1 MYEYYLNGGLKMN
14 VKVDK
19 QENSKVVLEFTMDKE
34 TFEKELDKA
43 FHKNA
48 KYFKV
53 PGFRNGKVPR
63 NVVEKVYGEGVLYE
77 TVIEDNVDDEYRKA
91 VEDNKLEVVSKPE
104 LDVKQIGK
112 GKDLIY
118 TVTLFVKPEATV
130 KKYKGLEVKKIDSK
144 VSKKDVDAAIESDRQ
159 KNARVVSVDDRDLQK
174 DDISTIDFEG
184 FVDGVAFE
192 GGKAEN
198 FELTIGSGQF
208 IPGFEDQLIGMK
220 IGEEKEINVTFPKE
234 YHAENL
240 AGKPA
245 MFKVKL
251 ISIKS
256 KILPELDDEF
266 AKDVSE
272 FETLADY
279 RKDVEKKV
287 KKQKEESA
295 KNQKEIAVI
304 DKLVENT
311 EVVIPESMIDDEVE
325 SMSNQFA
332 SNLAYQGLDLKT
344 YCMYMNTTEEEFK
357 KNLRP
362 EAEKNVKLKLA
373 LDAIEK
379 LEEIKV
385 EAKEIDEKIDELKKQ
400 YGSEN
405 TNDDLNKNENVRH
418 YMEEKIKQ
426 DKLMKI
432 IVDSAIE
439 K

>member
-1 MYEYYLNGGLKMN
+1 MN

-144 VSKKDVDAAIESDRQ
+144 VSKKEVDDAIESDRQ

-192 GGKAEN
+192 GGKGEN

-220 IGEEKEINVTFPKE
+220 IGEEREINVTFPKE

-287 KKQKEESA
+287 KKQKQESA

>member
-1 MYEYYLNGGLKMN
+1 MN

-144 VSKKDVDAAIESDRQ
+144 VSKREVDAAIESDRQ

-220 IGEEKEINVTFPKE
+220 IGEEREINVTFPKE

>member
-1 MYEYYLNGGLKMN
+1 MN

-220 IGEEKEINVTFPKE
+220 IGEEKEINVTFPRE

-379 LEEIKV
+379 LEDIKV

>member
-1 MYEYYLNGGLKMN
+1 MN

-144 VSKKDVDAAIESDRQ
+144 VSKKEVDAAIESDRQ

-245 MFKVKL
+245 TFKVKL

-405 TNDDLNKNENVRH
+405 TNDDLNKNENIRH

>member
-1 MYEYYLNGGLKMN
+1 MN

-144 VSKKDVDAAIESDRQ
+144 VSKKEVDAAIESDRQ

-220 IGEEKEINVTFPKE
+220 IGEEREINVTFPKE

-240 AGKPA
+240 AGKPV

>member
-1 MYEYYLNGGLKMN
+1 MN

-184 FVDGVAFE
+184 FVNGVAFE

-220 IGEEKEINVTFPKE
+220 IGEEREINVTFPKE

-245 MFKVKL
+245 IFKVKL

-287 KKQKEESA
+287 KKQKQESA

>member
-1 MYEYYLNGGLKMN
+1 MN

-48 KYFKV
+48 KYFKG

-220 IGEEKEINVTFPKE
+220 IGEEREINVTFPKE

-287 KKQKEESA
+287 KKQKQESA

>member
-1 MYEYYLNGGLKMN
+1 MN

-144 VSKKDVDAAIESDRQ
+144 VSKKEVDAAIESDRQ

-245 MFKVKL
+245 TFKVKL

-332 SNLAYQGLDLKT
+332 SNLAYQGLELKT

>member
-1 MYEYYLNGGLKMN
+1 MN

-19 QENSKVVLEFTMDKE
+19 QKNSKVVLEFTMDKE

-144 VSKKDVDAAIESDRQ
+144 VSKKEVDAAIESDRQ

-220 IGEEKEINVTFPKE
+220 IGEEREINVTFPKE

-287 KKQKEESA
+287 KKQKQESA

>member
-1 MYEYYLNGGLKMN
+1 MN

-245 MFKVKL
+245 TFKVKL

-325 SMSNQFA
+325 SMSNQFV

-379 LEEIKV
+379 LEDIKV

>member
-1 MYEYYLNGGLKMN
+1 MN

-77 TVIEDNVDDEYRKA
+77 TVIEDNVDDDYRKA

-144 VSKKDVDAAIESDRQ
+144 VSKKEVDAAIESDRQ

>member
-1 MYEYYLNGGLKMN
+1 
-14 VKVDK
+14 
-19 QENSKVVLEFTMDKE
+19 MDKE
-34 TFEKELDKA
+34 TFEKDLDKA

-144 VSKKDVDAAIESDRQ
+144 VSKKEVDAAIESDRQ

-220 IGEEKEINVTFPKE
+220 IGEEREINVTFPKE

>member
-1 MYEYYLNGGLKMN
+1 
-14 VKVDK
+14 
-19 QENSKVVLEFTMDKE
+19 
-34 TFEKELDKA
+34 
-43 FHKNA
+43 
-48 KYFKV
+48 
-53 PGFRNGKVPR
+53 
-63 NVVEKVYGEGVLYE
+63 
-77 TVIEDNVDDEYRKA
+77 
-91 VEDNKLEVVSKPE
+91 
-104 LDVKQIGK
+104 
-112 GKDLIY
+112 
-118 TVTLFVKPEATV
+118 
-130 KKYKGLEVKKIDSK
+130 
-144 VSKKDVDAAIESDRQ
+144 
-159 KNARVVSVDDRDLQK
+159 
-174 DDISTIDFEG
+174 
-184 FVDGVAFE
+184 
-192 GGKAEN
+192 
-198 FELTIGSGQF
+198 
-208 IPGFEDQLIGMK
+208 MK

>member
-1 MYEYYLNGGLKMN
+1 MN
-14 VKVDK
+14 VKVEK
-19 QENSKVVLEFTMDKE
+19 QENSKVVLEFTMDKD

-63 NVVEKVYGEGVLYE
+63 NVVEKVYGERVLYE
-77 TVIEDNVDDEYRKA
+77 AVIEDNVDDEYRKA
-91 VEDNKLEVVSKPE
+91 VVENNLDVVSKPE

-112 GKDLIY
+112 GKDFIY
-118 TVTLFVKPEATV
+118 TVTLYVKPEAKV
-130 KKYKGLEVKKIDSK
+130 KKYKGLEVKKIDTK
-144 VSKKDVDAAIESDRQ
+144 VTKKDVDARLESDRQ
-159 KNARVVSVDDRDLQK
+159 KNARVTSVEDRKLQK

-192 GGKAEN
+192 GGKADN

-208 IPGFEDQLIGMK
+208 IPGFEDQLIGME
-220 IGEEKEINVTFPKE
+220 IGEEREINVTFPEE

-251 ISIKS
+251 ISIKE

-272 FETLADY
+272 FETLDEY
-279 RKDVEKKV
+279 KKDLEKKI
-287 KKQKEESA
+287 KEEKEASA
-295 KNQKEIAVI
+295 KNAKEMAVI
-304 DKLVENT
+304 DELIKNT
-311 EVVIPESMIDDEVE
+311 EVTIPESMVEDEVKNMLE
-325 SMSNQFA
+325 QFKA
-332 SNLAYQGLDLKT
+332 NLSYQGLTLEQ
-344 YCMYMNTTEEEFK
+344 YCGFMNTDVNGFK
-357 KNLRP
+357 TNLKP
-362 EAEKNVKLKLA
+362 EAEKNVKMKLA
-373 LDAIEK
+373 LEAVAKVED
-379 LEEIKV
+379 IKV
-385 EAKEIDEKIDELKKQ
+385 EDKEIDEKIEELKKQ
-400 YGSEN
+400 YGSAD
-405 TNDDLNKNENVRH
+405 TSDDLNKNENVRH
-418 YMEEKIKQ
+418 YMEDKIKQ

>member
-1 MYEYYLNGGLKMN
+1 LNGGLKMN

-379 LEEIKV
+379 LEKIKV

>member
-1 MYEYYLNGGLKMN
+1 M
-14 VKVDK
+14 
-19 QENSKVVLEFTMDKE
+19 
-34 TFEKELDKA
+34 
-43 FHKNA
+43 
-48 KYFKV
+48 
-53 PGFRNGKVPR
+53 
-63 NVVEKVYGEGVLYE
+63 
-77 TVIEDNVDDEYRKA
+77 
-91 VEDNKLEVVSKPE
+91 
-104 LDVKQIGK
+104 
-112 GKDLIY
+112 
-118 TVTLFVKPEATV
+118 
-130 KKYKGLEVKKIDSK
+130 
-144 VSKKDVDAAIESDRQ
+144 SKKEVDAAIESDRQ

-184 FVDGVAFE
+184 FVDGVAFD

-208 IPGFEDQLIGMK
+208 IPGFEDQLVGMK
-220 IGEEKEINVTFPKE
+220 IGEEREINVTFPKE

-245 MFKVKL
+245 TFKVKL

-256 KILPELDDEF
+256 KILPDLDDEF

-311 EVVIPESMIDDEVE
+311 EVVIPEAMIDDEVE
-325 SMSNQFA
+325 NMSNQFS

-344 YCMYMNTTEEEFK
+344 YCMYMNTTVDEFK

-385 EAKEIDEKIDELKKQ
+385 EEKEIDEKIDELKTVS
-400 YGSEN
+400 Y
-405 TNDDLNKNENVRH
+405 THLTLPT
-418 YMEEKIKQ
+418 I
-426 DKLMKI
+426 
-432 IVDSAIE
+432 A
-439 K
+439 

>member
-1 MYEYYLNGGLKMN
+1 MN

-91 VEDNKLEVVSKPE
+91 IEDNKLEVVSKPE

-144 VSKKDVDAAIESDRQ
+144 VSKKEVDAAIESDRQ

>member
-1 MYEYYLNGGLKMN
+1 MN

-144 VSKKDVDAAIESDRQ
+144 VSKKEVDAAIESDRQ

-234 YHAENL
+234 YHAENV

-379 LEEIKV
+379 LEDIKV

>member
-1 MYEYYLNGGLKMN
+1 MN

-144 VSKKDVDAAIESDRQ
+144 VSKKEVDAAIESDRQ

-220 IGEEKEINVTFPKE
+220 IGEEREINVTFPKE

>member
-1 MYEYYLNGGLKMN
+1 MN

-144 VSKKDVDAAIESDRQ
+144 VSKKEVDAAIESDRQ

>member
-1 MYEYYLNGGLKMN
+1 MS
-14 VKVDK
+14 VKIDK

-77 TVIEDNVDDEYRKA
+77 SVIEDNVDDEYRKA
-91 VEDNKLEVVSKPE
+91 VEENNLEVVSKPE
-104 LDVKQIGK
+104 LDIKQIGK

-118 TVTLFVKPEATV
+118 TVTLYVKPEATV
-130 KKYKGLEVKKIDSK
+130 KKYKGLEIKKIDTK
-144 VSKKDVDAAIESDRQ
+144 VSKKDVDAAIEADRQ
-159 KNARVVSVDDRDLQK
+159 KNARVVSIEDRELQK

-192 GGKAEN
+192 GGKADN

-220 IGEEKEINVTFPKE
+220 IGEEKEINVNFPEE

-287 KKQKEESA
+287 KEQKEASA
-295 KNQKEIAVI
+295 KSQKELAVI
-304 DKLVENT
+304 DKLIENT
-311 EVVIPESMIDDEVE
+311 EVVIPESMINDEVE
-325 SMSNQFA
+325 GMLEQFK
-332 SNLAYQGLDLKT
+332 SNLAYQGLNLET
-344 YCMYMNTTEEEFK
+344 YCGFMNTDVEGFK
-357 KNLRP
+357 NNLKP
-362 EAEKNVKLKLA
+362 EAQKNVKLKLA
-373 LDAIEK
+373 LEAVAK
-379 LEEIKV
+379 EENIKV
-385 EAKEIDEKIDELKKQ
+385 EDKEIDEKIDELKKQ
-400 YGSEN
+400 YGNDN
-405 TNDDLNKNENVRH
+405 TSDDLNKNENVRH

-426 DKLMKI
+426 DKLMAV
-432 IVDSAIE
+432 IVDAAVE

>member
-1 MYEYYLNGGLKMN
+1 MN

-220 IGEEKEINVTFPKE
+220 IGEEREINVTFPKE

-245 MFKVKL
+245 IFKVKL

-379 LEEIKV
+379 LEDIKV

>member
-1 MYEYYLNGGLKMN
+1 MN

-174 DDISTIDFEG
+174 DDISTIDFDG

-220 IGEEKEINVTFPKE
+220 IGEEREINVTFPKE

-245 MFKVKL
+245 IFKVKL

-379 LEEIKV
+379 LEDIKV

>member
-1 MYEYYLNGGLKMN
+1 MN

-144 VSKKDVDAAIESDRQ
+144 VSKKEVDAAIESDRQ

-220 IGEEKEINVTFPKE
+220 IGEEREINVTFPKE

-379 LEEIKV
+379 LEKIKV

>member
-1 MYEYYLNGGLKMN
+1 MN

-144 VSKKDVDAAIESDRQ
+144 VSKKEVDAAIESDRQ

-287 KKQKEESA
+287 KKQKKESA

-379 LEEIKV
+379 LENIKV

>member
-1 MYEYYLNGGLKMN
+1 MN

-144 VSKKDVDAAIESDRQ
+144 VSKKEVDAAIESDRQ
-159 KNARVVSVDDRDLQK
+159 KNARVVSVDNRDLQK

-220 IGEEKEINVTFPKE
+220 IGEEREINVTFPKE

>member
-1 MYEYYLNGGLKMN
+1 MN

-63 NVVEKVYGEGVLYE
+63 NVVEKVYGESVLYE

-144 VSKKDVDAAIESDRQ
+144 VSKKEVDAAIESDRQ

-220 IGEEKEINVTFPKE
+220 IGEEREINVTFPKE

-332 SNLAYQGLDLKT
+332 SNLAYQGLDIKT

-379 LEEIKV
+379 LEDIKV

>member
-1 MYEYYLNGGLKMN
+1 MN

-118 TVTLFVKPEATV
+118 TVTLFVKPEVTV

-144 VSKKDVDAAIESDRQ
+144 VSKKEVDAAIESDRQ
-159 KNARVVSVDDRDLQK
+159 KNARIVSVDDRDLQK

-220 IGEEKEINVTFPKE
+220 IGEEREINVTFPKE

-405 TNDDLNKNENVRH
+405 TNDDLNKNESVRH